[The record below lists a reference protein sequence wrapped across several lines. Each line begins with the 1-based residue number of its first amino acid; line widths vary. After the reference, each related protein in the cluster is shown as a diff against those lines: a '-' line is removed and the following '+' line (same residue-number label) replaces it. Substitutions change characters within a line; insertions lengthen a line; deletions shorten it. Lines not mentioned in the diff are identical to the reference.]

1 MSSPADLA
9 AQLLRLPA
17 AERAR
22 LAAVLLES
30 LDGEQRGDEELT
42 AAALQRSTE
51 IDAGAVKLLDADAV
65 LAATRSRI
73 T

>member
-9 AQLLRLPA
+9 AQLLSLPA

-30 LDGEQRGDEELT
+30 LDSAQGSEAELT
-42 AAALQRSTE
+42 ATMLQRAAE
-51 IDAGAVKLLDADAV
+51 VDAGAVKLLDADAV
-65 LAATRSRI
+65 LAAIRTRVP
-73 T
+73 